1 VDGQLDLG
9 EIERVRRS
17 IVVAGLLTGIGAAT
31 PAMAQIPTPT
41 PTPPPAPTPAPPP
54 PAPQKAELTLSSD
67 QVLRDGRRAMAV
79 QGTSFRV
86 RGRLTPAVAGET
98 VVVRLYRGKKKISA
112 KSLKVDAR
120 GIYSATLPARRHG
133 TLVVQA
139 VHLASPNLLTAR
151 ARAVVRVIK
160 ARVGPGAPRVLIGAF
175 QAGLDRMHYAVSRS
189 RSWDGA
195 TQRAVMAYRKVNG
208 MTRTFAAS
216 EDIVRRVLAGKG
228 AYKVRHANLGH
239 HAEADLSRQVLA
251 LVDGSKLVRVYHVSS
266 GKPSTPTVIGTF
278 HVYRKSPGT
287 NAKGMVDSNYFIGG
301 YAIHGYASVPPFA
314 ASHGCIRAPIPNAR
328 SIFSWL
334 RMGDAVIVER

>member
-1 VDGQLDLG
+1 M
-9 EIERVRRS
+9 RAS
-17 IVVAGLLTGIGAAT
+17 IVVAGLLMGIGAAT

-41 PTPPPAPTPAPPP
+41 PTPPPAPTPVPAP
-54 PAPQKAELTLSSD
+54 PAPQAAKLTLSSD
-67 QVLRDGRRAMAV
+67 QVLRDGKRAMAV

-112 KSLKVDAR
+112 KSLAVDAR
-120 GIYSATLPARRHG
+120 GIYAATFPARRHG
-133 TLVVQA
+133 TLVVRA
-139 VHLASPNLLTAR
+139 VHRASPNLLTAK
-151 ARAVVRVIK
+151 ARTVVRVIK

-208 MTRTFAAS
+208 MQRTFSAS

-251 LVDGSKLVRVYHVSS
+251 LADGSKLVRVYHISS

-278 HVYRKSPGT
+278 HVYRKTPGT
-287 NAKGMVDSNYFIGG
+287 NAKGMVDSSYFIGG

-314 ASHGCIRAPIPNAR
+314 ASHGCIRTPIANAR
-328 SIFSWL
+328 SIFNWL
-334 RMGDAVIVER
+334 RFGDAVVVER

>member
-1 VDGQLDLG
+1 MG

-17 IVVAGLLTGIGAAT
+17 IVLAGLLTGLVAT
-31 PAMAQIPTPT
+31 PAAAQTPTPT
-41 PTPPPAPTPAPPP
+41 PTPPPPTPTPTPTPPP
-54 PAPQKAELTLSSD
+54 PAQKAKLTLSPD
-67 QVLRDGRRAMAV
+67 QVLRDGKRAMVV
-79 QGTSFRV
+79 QGASFRV

-98 VVVRLYRGKKKISA
+98 VVLRLYRGSKKLSA
-112 KSLKVDAR
+112 KSVKVDAR
-120 GIYSATLPARRHG
+120 GIYSATFPARKHG

-139 VHLASPNLLTAR
+139 VHRASPALLTAR
-151 ARAVVRVIK
+151 ARTVVRVIF

-189 RSWDGA
+189 RSWDGS

-208 MTRTFAAS
+208 MTRTFSAS
-216 EDIVRRVLAGKG
+216 EQIVRRVLAGKG
-228 AYKVRHANLGH
+228 AYKVRHPTAGH

-251 LVDGSKLVRVYHVSS
+251 LVDGAKLVRVYHISS

-287 NAKGMVDSNYFIGG
+287 NAKGMVDSSYFIGG
-301 YAIHGYASVPPFA
+301 YAIHGYPSVPAFA
-314 ASHGCIRAPIPNAR
+314 ASHGCIRTPIPNAR

-334 RMGDAVIVER
+334 RFGDAVIVQR

>member
-1 VDGQLDLG
+1 VDGELDLG
-9 EIERVRRS
+9 EIERVTRS
-17 IVVAGLLTGIGAAT
+17 IVVAGLLMGIGAAT

-41 PTPPPAPTPAPPP
+41 PTPPPAPTPVPAP
-54 PAPQKAELTLSSD
+54 PAPQTAQLTLSSD
-67 QVLRDGRRAMAV
+67 KVLRDGKRAMAV
-79 QGTSFRV
+79 QGASFRV

-112 KSLKVDAR
+112 KSVQVDAR
-120 GIYSATLPARRHG
+120 GIYSATFPARRHG

-139 VHLASPNLLTAR
+139 VHRASPNLLTAK
-151 ARAVVRVIK
+151 ARTVVRVIR

-175 QAGLDRMHYAVSRS
+175 QAGLDHMHYAVSRS
-189 RSWDGA
+189 RAWDGA

-228 AYKVRHANLGH
+228 AYKVRHPNLGH
-239 HAEADLSRQVLA
+239 HAEVDLSRQVLA
-251 LVDGSKLVRVYHVSS
+251 LVDGSKLVRVYHISS

-278 HVYRKSPGT
+278 RVYRKSPGT
-287 NAKGMVDSNYFIGG
+287 NAKGMVDSSYFTGG

-314 ASHGCIRAPIPNAR
+314 ASHGCVRTPIPNAR
-328 SIFSWL
+328 SIFNWL
-334 RMGDAVIVER
+334 RFGDAVTVER